1 MIILRQKFLERIYSG
16 ENIDLS
22 QLNPKDYL
30 GVYYYQKEFGIVSS
44 GISKLRKVIAKQI
57 DRSIARDISKNQQIV
72 NQIKSREPVIG
83 TNPKVRQNLHEVG
96 LKNHARINIDESLS
110 QSNGTLLDTE
120 KMINELLEKKGAE
133 GLRREELTRLN
144 NLQEDLKSGIS
155 SQIYVGEGSGG
166 ETIAHEV
173 GHAINKNSGGRI
185 ARNHKKGLQSLKELN
200 SATRDVIEGKDTSS
214 DIAKIPSRLI
224 GQARLISEER
234 RANKNGLLVLKKSGA
249 SKEEIDKIRRDYRN
263 NVKSYRIHR
272 LSWKGPIRDKLK
284 GGSE

>member
-16 ENIDLS
+16 ENIDLN

-44 GISKLRKVIAKQI
+44 GISKLRKVIANQI
-57 DRSIARDISKNQQIV
+57 DKSIARDIAKNQEIV

-83 TNPKVRQNLHEVG
+83 TNPRVRRKLHEIG
-96 LKNHARINIDESLS
+96 LENNARVNIDKSLS

-120 KMINELLEKKGAE
+120 KVINALLKKKNTE
-133 GLRREELTRLN
+133 GLKREELTRLN
-144 NLQEDLKSGIS
+144 NLQEDLKNGIS
-155 SQIYVGEGSGG
+155 SQIYVGEGSSG
-166 ETIAHEV
+166 ETIAHEI
-173 GHAINKNSGGRI
+173 GHAMNKNSGGRI
-185 ARNHKKGLQSLKELN
+185 ARNHKKGLQSLKELT

-214 DIAKIPSRLI
+214 DIAKIPNRLL
-224 GQARLISEER
+224 GQVRLISEER
-234 RANKNGLLVLKKSGA
+234 RANKNGLLALKRSGA
-249 SKEEIDKIRRDYRN
+249 SKEELNKIRKDYKN
-263 NVKSYRIHR
+263 DVKSYKINR